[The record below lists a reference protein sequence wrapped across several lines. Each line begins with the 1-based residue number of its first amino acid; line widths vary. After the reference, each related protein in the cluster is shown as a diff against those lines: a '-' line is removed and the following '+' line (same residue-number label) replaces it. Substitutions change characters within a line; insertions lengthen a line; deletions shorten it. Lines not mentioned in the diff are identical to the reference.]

1 MKMPRPPALDP
12 ATIERRTSTNY
23 PVPLDA
29 VVRGRAKQ
37 SLTAALGLTQF
48 GVNVTELAP
57 GAASAL
63 RHWHSH
69 EDEFIYVL
77 EGEPTLVTNEG
88 EQSLKPGQCAGFPA
102 GAANGHH
109 LLNRTSQRVRF
120 IEVGTR
126 DDRDEANYPDVDLR
140 CAPGRYKGKATYTK
154 KDGSPLG

>member
-1 MKMPRPPALDP
+1 MLRLPALDP
-12 ATIERRTSTNY
+12 DAIERRTSTNY
-23 PVPLDA
+23 PAPHDA
-29 VVRGRAKQ
+29 VVRGRAKR

-57 GAASAL
+57 GASSAL
-63 RHWHSH
+63 RHWHTY

-77 EGEPTLVTNEG
+77 EGEPTLITNEG
-88 EQSLKPGQCAGFPA
+88 EQLLKPGQCAGFPA

-109 LLNRTSQRVRF
+109 LVNRSSKLVRF

-126 DDRDEANYPDVDLR
+126 DDRDEANYPDIDLR
-140 CAPGRYKGKATYTK
+140 CSPNRYKGKATYMK